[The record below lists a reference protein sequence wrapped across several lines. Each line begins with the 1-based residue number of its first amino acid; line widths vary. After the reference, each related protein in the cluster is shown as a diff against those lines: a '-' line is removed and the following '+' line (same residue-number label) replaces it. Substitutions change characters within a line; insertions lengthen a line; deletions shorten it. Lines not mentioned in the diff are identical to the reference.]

1 MGEYM
6 RKINQR
12 NQKNA
17 IDAENKI
24 RSFVESADIYKLLTT
39 KKVELARQIGVN
51 FITLNKYLTKL
62 AH

>member
-1 MGEYM
+1 M
-6 RKINQR
+6 RKINQH

-17 IDAENKI
+17 VEAENKI
-24 RSFVESADIYKLLTT
+24 RSFVESADIYKLLIT
-39 KKVELARQIGVN
+39 KKIDLAKQIGVN

>member
-1 MGEYM
+1 M
-6 RKINQR
+6 RKINQH

-17 IDAENKI
+17 VEAENKI
-24 RSFVESADIYKLLTT
+24 RYFVESSDIYKLLTT
-39 KKVELARQIGVN
+39 KKIDLAKQIGVN